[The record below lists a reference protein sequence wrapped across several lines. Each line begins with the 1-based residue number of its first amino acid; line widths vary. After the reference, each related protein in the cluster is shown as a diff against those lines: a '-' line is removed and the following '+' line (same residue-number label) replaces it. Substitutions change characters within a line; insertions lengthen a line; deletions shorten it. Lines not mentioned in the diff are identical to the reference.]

1 MRTDRVPGLGI
12 AKGLVFAFTQVFRP
26 KVTIQYPE
34 VVNDISPRHRGRLIL
49 LYDEAGTLKCETCFQ
64 CAAACPIECIDMGGV
79 DTRNRYHVHWGASE
93 QYAER
98 REESALRRSGRP
110 VPDATFEPFARID
123 LAPLDAI
130 LTRHGHRPR
139 AAIRI
144 LEETQAAYGYLPVAA
159 LQHIAHQT
167 GAWYS
172 ELYGIATSYPHLR
185 FEVPGSHVVA
195 VCRCSQCTL
204 LGGGRVLAAFR
215 EHLGTDIG
223 GLSPDGAVR
232 LEQTDCRWRLDRD
245 PPGHRGW
252 QRAADRERDGR
263 RDHRGGPSGHGPP
276 GSGRLRW
283 PSSRARRRGRPS
295 CWRVPVSRAQP
306 RISRPPRVPG
316 HGPHGARPRHR

>member
-1 MRTDRVPGLGI
+1 MPGLGI
-12 AKGLVFAFTQVFRP
+12 AKGLAFAFTQIFRP
-26 KVTIQYPE
+26 KKTIQYPE

-79 DTRNRYHVHWGASE
+79 DTRNRYHVHWGAAE

-123 LAPLDAI
+123 LAPLDDI
-130 LTRHGHRPR
+130 LGRHGHRPR
-139 AAIRI
+139 EVVRIMEAAQ
-144 LEETQAAYGYLPVAA
+144 EVYGHLPVAA

-185 FEVPGSHVVA
+185 FETPGSHVVA
-195 VCRCSQCTL
+195 VCRCTQCAL

-215 EHLGTDIG
+215 EHLGTDVG
-223 GLSPDGAVR
+223 GVSPDGAVR
-232 LEQTDCRWRLDRD
+232 LEATDCRGESMAVPRVVVDGNVLPKASAEDAATISAALRATV
-245 PPGHRGW
+245 PQG
-252 QRAADRERDGR
+252 RAA
-263 RDHRGGPSGHGPP
+263 
-276 GSGRLRW
+276 
-283 PSSRARRRGRPS
+283 
-295 CWRVPVSRAQP
+295 
-306 RISRPPRVPG
+306 
-316 HGPHGARPRHR
+316 